1 MNNEAVQDWLR
12 IRRKLLDMEASF
24 TSLAI
29 SVASG
34 QAEEHLLQQQRQ
46 LLEAQRVLC
55 TAAYLRAFPER
66 AAEGA
71 PTAGP

>member
-1 MNNEAVQDWLR
+1 MNNEAVQEWLR
-12 IRRKLLDMEASF
+12 VRRNLLEMEASF

-34 QAEEHLLQQQRQ
+34 EAAEDLLQQQRQ
-46 LLEAQRVLC
+46 LLEAQRELC

-66 AAEGA
+66 
-71 PTAGP
+71 GPDGSPPAVQ